1 MLPVEGTTPDCT
13 CLQLY
18 KMATKKD
25 SSPPSSNRYVRK
37 YVLDSLVSIQFFH
50 QIELLRI
57 MVKQSHKNALKS
69 REHLTTAD
77 PN

>member
-1 MLPVEGTTPDCT
+1 MLPVEGTRQDCT
-13 CLQLY
+13 CFQLY

-57 MVKQSHKNALKS
+57 MVCETKS
-69 REHLTTAD
+69 QKCTEIQGTSD
-77 PN
+77 YS